1 MDRTHHIFIWFS
13 IKYSLQFLS
22 PSPQR
27 KTENKQKIPPRLF
40 PPVTDYYPY
49 SVQLNQKEIKERVNC
64 HMSVFQ
70 IPQIL
75 GILTLFKNSEINI
88 LLPINKKVHCV
99 ETSHPSSAGDP
110 GLSREQSP
118 SCRHVRSTDRVGRA
132 HRSVFCSEGNKTA
145 EVLAHL
151 FRSKNRSSRLRCLVP
166 DVPQGRSALSQT
178 RGCAGA
184 LGIVYLVTKPS
195 DLDVQVSQGITVL
208 VMDFCI
214 QTLAWS
220 LWHEVHLLHL
230 LLFTSL

>member
-75 GILTLFKNSEINI
+75 EILTLFKNSEINI
-88 LLPINKKVHCV
+88 LLPINKKVRCV

-118 SCRHVRSTDRVGRA
+118 SCRHVRSTDWVGRA
-132 HRSVFCSEGNKTA
+132 RHSVFCSEGNKTG
-145 EVLAHL
+145 EVWPVS
-151 FRSKNRSSRLRCLVP
+151 SKVRIVHHDSVAWFLMCPRAGL
-166 DVPQGRSALSQT
+166 RSAK
-178 RGCAGA
+178 REA
-184 LGIVYLVTKPS
+184 
-195 DLDVQVSQGITVL
+195 VL
-208 VMDFCI
+208 
-214 QTLAWS
+214 
-220 LWHEVHLLHL
+220 ER
-230 LLFTSL
+230 